1 MLKARCGHLV
11 ERSTS
16 EAHFGLCRK
25 CHSNFTFVTEL
36 ESKHGEDALVQYWY
50 AMVLA
55 NLYSG
60 EENNQ
65 TANCLI
71 DHLVEFYQ
79 RKLVTVP
86 SKERYIRKMI
96 YMLNSLR
103 QPFNIKDLK

>member
-1 MLKARCGHLV
+1 LV
-11 ERSTS
+11 ERSIP

-25 CHSNFTFVTEL
+25 CHSNYMFVTEL
-36 ESKHGEDALVQYWY
+36 ESRHGEDALVQYWC

-60 EENNQ
+60 GENSQ

-71 DHLVEFYQ
+71 DHLIEFYQ
-79 RKLVTVP
+79 RKLVSVP
-86 SKERYIRKMI
+86 SKERYIRKML

-103 QPFNIKDLK
+103 QPFNIDDLK

>member
-1 MLKARCGHLV
+1 
-11 ERSTS
+11 
-16 EAHFGLCRK
+16 
-25 CHSNFTFVTEL
+25 VTEL

-55 NLYSG
+55 NLYS
-60 EENNQ
+60 EENSQ

-71 DHLVEFYQ
+71 EHLVEFYQ

-86 SKERYIRKMI
+86 SKERYIRKML

-103 QPFNIKDLK
+103 QPVNIEELK